1 LHAAAAAAD
10 VMGGLEMQR
19 TVLLLLT
26 ILVVTGCKGS
36 VPQPAASDS
45 SPPLAAEQTSM
56 PPGAHDMPRMPMSL
70 ADWAKGARLFENLGN
85 FHRKVTTSSS
95 EAQQYFDQGMRFL
108 WAFNHDEST
117 RSFARAAELDPKCAS
132 CYWGV
137 ALTVGPNYNLPLML
151 EPRAKVAFEAVQL
164 AQQNSAHATPV
175 ELALIE
181 AVARRYPNAQPVDP
195 SNSAPIL
202 SAYAEAMKNVAR
214 QFPDDL
220 DVQTLYA
227 EALMNITPWKLW
239 SADGKPSPGTA
250 EIQKTLEFVMSRDPR
265 HPGANHYYVHTLE
278 ASPHPEKAIASA
290 ERLRGMMP
298 AAGHLEHMPAH
309 ILQRVGRYEEAAEAN
324 RKGAES
330 DELYLKTTQP
340 LDYYTMYTG
349 HNYQFLAYSA
359 AMEGRKQ
366 ETLEAVRNSRRVI
379 ADEMLLAMP
388 GFDWYLAEEYAATVR
403 FGLWDEMLAKSAPDP
418 KLRAL
423 TGGYLYGKGVAL
435 ASKGQV
441 ADAKATLADLEKLVA
456 EVPADAPSGFNTT
469 KDVLGVAVAIVKAR
483 IAAAEHH
490 SDEALTELR
499 DAVAREDKL
508 AYDEPSDWFFPV
520 RHLLGAQ
527 LLAANRATEAEA
539 VYREDLGRNP
549 ANGWSLYGLSTALKA
564 QRKAEEAARVE
575 AQLRDAWKN
584 ADTQL
589 TASAF

>member
-1 LHAAAAAAD
+1 
-10 VMGGLEMQR
+10 MQR
-19 TVLLLLT
+19 TVLVLLT
-26 ILVVTGCKGS
+26 ILVVCGCNRSK
-36 VPQPAASDS
+36 PQRAGSDS
-45 SPPLAAEQTSM
+45 SPAAGTEQSSIAQ
-56 PPGAHDMPRMPMSL
+56 GAHDMPRMPMSL
-70 ADWAKGARLFENLGN
+70 ADWAQGAKLFENLGS

-117 RSFARAAELDPKCAS
+117 RSFARAAQLDPKCAS

-175 ELALIE
+175 ELALID
-181 AVARRYPNAQPVDP
+181 AVARRYPDAQPIDP
-195 SNSAPIL
+195 SNSAPVL
-202 SAYAEAMKNVAR
+202 AAYAEAMKNVAK
-214 QFPDDL
+214 QFREDL

-239 SADGKPSPGTA
+239 SPDGKPSPGTE
-250 EIQKTLEFVMSRDPR
+250 EIQKTLEFVMSRDPL
-265 HPGANHYYVHTLE
+265 HPGANHYYIHTVE
-278 ASPHPEKAIASA
+278 ASPHPEKAVASA

-330 DELYLKTTQP
+330 DELYLKMTQP

-359 AMEGRKQ
+359 AMEGRRK

-379 ADEMLLAMP
+379 GDEMLLAMP
-388 GFDWYLAEEYAATVR
+388 GFDWYLAEEYAAMVR
-403 FGLWDEMLAKSAPDP
+403 FGLWDEMLAKTAPNP
-418 KLRAL
+418 KLQSL

-435 ASKGQV
+435 ASKGQL
-441 ADAKATLADLEKLVA
+441 DEAKATLAELEKLVA
-456 EVPADAPSGFNTT
+456 GVPADATSGFNTT

-483 IAAAEHH
+483 IASAEHH
-490 SDEALTELR
+490 PDEAIAQLHE
-499 DAVAREDKL
+499 AVAREDKL
-508 AYDEPSDWFFPV
+508 AYDEPRDWFFPV

-527 LLAANRATEAEA
+527 LMAANRAREAET
-539 VYREDLGRNP
+539 VYREDLVHNP
-549 ANGWSLYGLSTALKA
+549 ANGWSLYGVSAALKA
-564 QRKAEEAARVE
+564 QKKAEEAARVE

-584 ADTQL
+584 ADTEL

>member
-1 LHAAAAAAD
+1 
-10 VMGGLEMQR
+10 MQR
-19 TVLLLLT
+19 SVLLLLT
-26 ILVVTGCKGS
+26 ILMVTGCKGS
-36 VPQPAASDS
+36 KPQPAASDS
-45 SPPLAAEQTSM
+45 SPPSAAEQSST
-56 PPGAHDMPRMPMSL
+56 AETTHNMPRMPMSL
-70 ADWAKGARLFENLGN
+70 ADWAQGARLFENLGN
-85 FHRKVTTSSS
+85 FHRKVTTSSN

-137 ALTVGPNYNLPLML
+137 ALTVGPNYNVPMML

-164 AQQNSAHATPV
+164 AQQNSMHATPV
-175 ELALIE
+175 EVALIS
-181 AVARRYPNAQPVDP
+181 ALARRYPNAQPIDP
-195 SNSAPIL
+195 SNSAPVL
-202 SAYAEAMKNVAR
+202 AAYADSMKGVAR
-214 QFPDDL
+214 QFRDDL

-239 SADGKPSPGTA
+239 SPDGKPSPGTA
-250 EIQKTLEFVMSRDPR
+250 EIQKTLEFVMARDPR
-265 HPGANHYYVHTLE
+265 HPGANHYYIHTLE
-278 ASPHPEKAIASA
+278 ASPHPEKAVASA

-330 DELYLKTTQP
+330 DELYLRMTQP

-359 AMEGRKQ
+359 AMEGRRE
-366 ETLEAVRNSRRVI
+366 ETLEAVRNSRRVM
-379 ADEMLLAMP
+379 ADELLLSMP
-388 GFDWYLAEEYAATVR
+388 GFDWYLAEEYAAMVR
-403 FGLWDEMLAKSAPDP
+403 FGLWDEMLAKTAPNP
-418 KLRAL
+418 KLQAL
-423 TGGYLYGKGVAL
+423 TGGYLFGKGVAL

-441 ADAKATLADLEKLVA
+441 DDAKATLADLQELIA
-456 EVPADAPSGFNTT
+456 AVPADATSGFNTT

-483 IAAAEHH
+483 VAAAEHH
-490 SDEALTELR
+490 SDEAITHLR

-508 AYDEPSDWFFPV
+508 AYDEPRDWFFPV

-527 LLAANRATEAEA
+527 LMATNRAADAEA
-539 VYREDLGRNP
+539 VYREDLVHNP
-549 ANGWSLYGLSTALKA
+549 ANGWSLYGLSSALKA
-564 QRKAEEAARVE
+564 QKKTAEAARVE
-575 AQLRDAWKN
+575 AELRDAWRN
-584 ADTQL
+584 ADTEL